1 MELHLP
7 APLLPRIVLGDTT
20 AVDECIERYGAL
32 VWSLAS
38 RLSPT
43 NVDAEDAV
51 QEIFIHLW
59 QSAGRYRDD
68 LGDEATFVSTIA
80 RRKLIDRLRKFRR
93 DRAHQSLDEMDTIE
107 VGNPGLATVDSSDDS
122 RRAVA
127 CLEKLRDNERQ
138 AIELSVYHGLPQ
150 SQIAEQT
157 GTPLGTV
164 KTLIRRGL
172 VQLRNCMKIGT
183 RRHAEGGVSA

>member
-1 MELHLP
+1 LP
-7 APLLPRIVLGDTT
+7 MPLLPRIALGDTT
-20 AVDECIERYGAL
+20 AVDECLDRYGAL

-43 NVDAEDAV
+43 NADAEDAV

-59 QSAGRYRDD
+59 RNASRYRDD
-68 LGDEATFVSTIA
+68 MGEEVTFVSTIA

-93 DRAHQSLDEMDTIE
+93 DQAHQSPDELDRVE
-107 VGNPGLATVDSSDDS
+107 VGNPGLSAIDHSDDS

-127 CLEKLRDNERQ
+127 CLEKLRENERQ

-150 SQIAEQT
+150 SRIAEQT

-172 VQLRNCMKIGT
+172 VQLRNCMKIGS
-183 RRHAEGGVSA
+183 RLHAEGGVSV

>member
-1 MELHLP
+1 MSV
-7 APLLPRIVLGDTT
+7 PLLPRIALGDTT
-20 AVDECIERYGAL
+20 AVDEFLDRYGAL

-43 NVDAEDAV
+43 NADAEDAV
-51 QEIFIHLW
+51 QDIFIHLW
-59 QSAGRYRDD
+59 RNAGRYRGE
-68 LGDEATFVSTIA
+68 LGEEVTFVSTIA
-80 RRKLIDRLRKFRR
+80 RRKLIDRQRKYRR
-93 DRAHQSLDEMDTIE
+93 DLAYQSVEERDLGG
-107 VGNPGLATVDSSDDS
+107 VGNPDLAAIDNSDDS

-127 CLEKLRDNERQ
+127 CLGKLRDNERQ

-150 SQIAEQT
+150 ARIAEKT

-172 VQLRNCMKIGT
+172 VQLRNCMKIGS
-183 RRHAEGGVSA
+183 RLRAEGGVSI